1 MHQAAGPS
9 PGLQQRQGDLG
20 DPEGLGWRVKTL
32 GVYLAGRYDR
42 RRELEAYAAQLPD
55 SWRSTARWLTGA
67 HEGAT
72 DPDVLRRCAMED
84 LEDIRQS
91 DVLVAFTEGPD
102 VGHTSGGRHVE
113 TGYALSRGLTFIV
126 VGPVENVFHH
136 AADAV
141 YATWAE
147 ALEEEFA

>member
-1 MHQAAGPS
+1 M
-9 PGLQQRQGDLG
+9 
-20 DPEGLGWRVKTL
+20 KL

-42 RRELEAYAAQLPD
+42 RRELEACAAQLPEG
-55 SWRSTARWLTGA
+55 WTSTARWLTGA

-72 DPDVLRRCAMED
+72 DPTTLRACAIED
-84 LEDIRQS
+84 LVDIRKS
-91 DVLVAFTEGPD
+91 DVLVAFTEGPE

-113 TGYALSRGLTFIV
+113 TGFAMALGIPVVV

-136 AADAV
+136 LHATRR

-147 ALEEEFA
+147 ALEEEFAWRQI